1 MYKQALAGLTGIA
14 LTALLATPA
23 AADQWRDDQYWLDD
37 YGFTTAWETSRGEDV
52 TVGIIDTGVD
62 STHQDLDGQVVG
74 GYDASGTG
82 EADGTTPMGPDPT
95 HGTQVASLIAGHGHG
110 DPPETEEDEDD
121 SEDEDA
127 DEDSDDEN
135 TDDEA
140 SDEPSEE
147 PEEVAP
153 VDEYGT
159 DGVLGTAPEVELL
172 SVSVLLDDT
181 VEGVPSVD
189 EQIANGVTWL
199 VDNGADV
206 INISLASQAQD
217 WPTSWDD
224 AFLHAEQNDVVV
236 VVAAGNRASG
246 SDVVGAPATI
256 PGVLTVAGLE
266 EGGSASWDAST
277 QGITIGVAAP
287 ADPLIGAVPGDDYTQ
302 WSGTSGASP
311 LVAGLAA
318 LIRSDNPDLSAPQ
331 VINRI
336 LATAE
341 DTGSA
346 GDDNLY
352 GRGIMDA
359 EAALTADVDTVS
371 ENPMGSMEEWIT
383 LHRRG
388 EIDETDGQEE
398 EREAAGPI
406 DYPTEVPEA
415 APPEEEP
422 AILQPIVIIG
432 FGVLLLSGVAT
443 TIFMLRK
450 RATSQR
456 NS

>member
-1 MYKQALAGLTGIA
+1 MYKKALAGLTGIA

-23 AADQWRDDQYWLDD
+23 AADQWRDDQYWLED

-110 DPPETEEDEDD
+110 DPPETEEDED
-121 SEDEDA
+121 A

-135 TDDEA
+135 SDEEA

-153 VDEYGT
+153 VDDYGT

-181 VEGVPSVD
+181 VEDVPSVD

-206 INISLASQAQD
+206 INISLASHAQD

-266 EGGSASWDAST
+266 EDGSASWDAST

-318 LIRSDNPDLSAPQ
+318 LIRSDNPDMSAPQ

-341 DTGSA
+341 DTGNA

-352 GRGIMDA
+352 GRGIVDA
-359 EAALTADVDTVS
+359 EAALTADVDTVN

-398 EREAAGPI
+398 DREAAGPV

-415 APPEEEP
+415 SLPEEDP

-432 FGVLLLSGVAT
+432 FGVLLLGGVAT